1 MASHADMEQTL
12 ALGLAYLKSEHDIR
26 IEDDL
31 SKPLLDYVHLLH
43 KWNRVYNLTAV
54 RDLNAMVQRHLLD
67 SLVLCRWL
75 PEQTNASDRA
85 ADAQVDVI
93 DVGSGAGLP
102 VLPLAIV
109 RPDLQFASIESNG
122 KKTRFQQQ
130 ALVELDIKNVQVLN
144 QRVQDVCLKALFVT
158 SRAFTAPEAFLSI
171 AEPLCLMAGRVV
183 IMLGHSER
191 LPSTLPA
198 PYFLQELLPIDIPGS
213 QAARHVA
220 VCRRTVD

>member
-1 MASHADMEQTL
+1 MEQTL

-130 ALVELDIKNVQVLN
+130 ALVELIFYKNCYQS
-144 QRVQDVCLKALFVT
+144 T
-158 SRAFTAPEAFLSI
+158 YRA
-171 AEPLCLMAGRVV
+171 V
-183 IMLGHSER
+183 R
-191 LPSTLPA
+191 LPGTSLC
-198 PYFLQELLPIDIPGS
+198 
-213 QAARHVA
+213 VA
-220 VCRRTVD
+220 GQSINRLHCRA